1 MLQKAGM
8 LDNHEMAE
16 KIIETEQR
24 QEVIVGVIRDVVSG
38 CDSCRIEVAERL
50 SKISDKA
57 EEI

>member
-16 KIIETEQR
+16 KIIETEQK
-24 QEVIVGVIRDVVSG
+24 QEVIVGVIRDVVSS
-38 CDSCRIEVAERL
+38 CDKCRIEVAERL